1 MSTTAEKLAYLSETK
16 AQIRDAIEAQGVSV
30 PETTPFRGYAEKIGE
45 IRCAADYAENDPD
58 QPGYIA
64 NRPCYFTG
72 EILEDTVMDDLSVPV
87 GSSGS
92 YSGEVMEA
100 GEKYRLTIKGVSVEL
115 TAFAESLKGV
125 TGTMI
130 GDSYVDFMAA
140 ASGGGAFT
148 PTYGYLLGTLSSGGA
163 SVVGLIPTDGTGAM
177 LMAAFGLTSEE
188 LAAGTVSV
196 TLTHLVPEAV
206 KLSKHLL
213 PDGIGASSPVKVVDI
228 GSGSLS
234 DIDFSVYQ
242 PGDIVLV
249 VGNM

>member
-1 MSTTAEKLAYLSETK
+1 MATVKLTDKPVAETVQDGDQVVL
-16 AQIRDAIEAQGVSV
+16 IQGGAV
-30 PETTPFRGYAEKIGE
+30 RRIAAEQV
-45 IRCAADYAENDPD
+45 APAPDYGVNDPS

-72 EILEDTVMDDLSVPV
+72 ETIEDTVMDALSVPV
-87 GSSGS
+87 GSPGN
-92 YSGEVMEA
+92 YAGEVMEA
-100 GEKYRLTIKGVSVEL
+100 GEKYRLTIKGTSVEL
-115 TAFAESLKGV
+115 TAFAESVEGL

-130 GDSYVDFMAA
+130 GDSYVDFMAST
-140 ASGGGAFT
+140 SGGGAFT

-188 LAAGTVSV
+188 LMTGSVSV
-196 TLTHLVPEAV
+196 TLKHLVPEAV

-234 DIDFSVYQ
+234 DIDFSNYEA
-242 PGDIVLV
+242 GDIVLV

>member
-1 MSTTAEKLAYLSETK
+1 MPTIDLGQVRAE
-16 AQIRDAIEAQGVSV
+16 R
-30 PETTPFRGYAEKIGE
+30 P
-45 IRCAADYAENDPD
+45 DYAENNVAD
-58 QPGYIA
+58 GRYIA

-100 GEKYRLTIKGVSVEL
+100 GEKYRLTIKGTSVEL
-115 TAFAESLKGV
+115 TAFAESPEGL
-125 TGTMI
+125 TITMI

-140 ASGGGAFT
+140 ASGNGSFV

-163 SVVGLIPTDGTGAM
+163 LVVGLIPTDGTGAM
-177 LMAAFGLTSEE
+177 LMAAFGLSTEE
-188 LAAGTVSV
+188 LAAGSVAV

-213 PDGIGASSPVKVVDI
+213 PDGIGAASPVKVVDI

-234 DIDFSVYQ
+234 DIDFGAYQ

>member
-1 MSTTAEKLAYLSETK
+1 MATVKLGEKPIVETIGDSDHVIAEIGGNIRRMPAKKLRTA
-16 AQIRDAIEAQGVSV
+16 
-30 PETTPFRGYAEKIGE
+30 P
-45 IRCAADYAENDPD
+45 DYAENDPA
-58 QPGYIA
+58 QPGFIA

-72 EILEDTVMDDLSVPV
+72 NTLEDTVMDALAVPV
-87 GSSGS
+87 GELAP
-92 YSGEVMEA
+92 YSGETMEA
-100 GEKYRLTIKGVSVEL
+100 GEKYRLTIKGTSVEL
-115 TAFAESLKGV
+115 TAFAESLEGV

-130 GDSYVDFMAA
+130 GDSYEDFMAA
-140 ASGGGAFT
+140 ASGNGSFV

-163 SVVGLIPTDGTGAM
+163 LVVGLIPTDGTGAM
-177 LMAAFGLTSEE
+177 LMAAFGLSTEE
-188 LAAGTVSV
+188 LAAGSVAV

-213 PDGIGASSPVKVVDI
+213 PDGIGAASPVKVVDI